1 MASTKPQD
9 SVPGRIPA
17 LSDFVLVPEVPDH
30 NNNSKVACA
39 VVVGV
44 HNDTIN
50 VRVWA
55 DNSDTPEWRTS
66 LHQVESVEQ
75 FVDDETTKLPA
86 MNLWCWLSK

>member
-1 MASTKPQD
+1 VTPKTQETTSVRKPVLG
-9 SVPGRIPA
+9 SI
-17 LSDFVLVPEVPDH
+17 VLVPETPNH
-30 NNNSKVACA
+30 NNSSAVACA

-55 DNSDTPEWRTS
+55 DNSDVPEWRTS

-75 FVDDETTKLPA
+75 LAEQQDGLPK
-86 MNLWCWLSK
+86 MNLWCWPQD